1 MVDRHPNEDDL
12 FLLADGGIAPL
23 KAWMLRLHLK
33 RCWSCRRVVDD
44 HRRAMHAL
52 VEHRERVRRGTAH
65 LDAEMKARFAR
76 RLSQVAGEERAL
88 ISRRIWVPPSATP
101 SAASGTAIRS
111 VLRSP
116 TLSSPTRR

>member
-12 FLLADGGIAPL
+12 FLLADGGIGPL

-33 RCWSCRRVVDD
+33 RCWFCRRVVDD

-76 RLSQVAGEERAL
+76 RLTQVAGEEPAL
-88 ISRRIWVPPSATP
+88 IAPACGVGKRPPHREPEAVVFQGG
-101 SAASGTAIRS
+101 AQSGG
-111 VLRSP
+111 
-116 TLSSPTRR
+116 